1 MNRLVTEFSLSSF
14 IETRLNI
21 ADKSEQ
27 KVALQEIREKIQSL
41 KLPKDIAEDLKSQLD
56 SPVFSGF
63 EFFAVRSSAVGED
76 SKQASFAGQMDSYL
90 FQKGID
96 SIEKSIV
103 NCLASIYTDRAY
115 FYRLQKGLPLTPRGA
130 VIVQA
135 MIDADV
141 SGVFFTA
148 HPVNGRRDMAL
159 ATACYGSGE
168 GVVSGVCNADE
179 FTIQLNS
186 GEVVEETIVDKDI
199 AIVFDHKKGCG
210 TVEVKV
216 DEAKRKQSCI
226 NNHLLKE
233 LTKICRE
240 IASHYGYAQ
249 DIEWSIRKNK
259 IYILQTRP
267 VTSLPDPATAKG
279 TKIVWDNSNIQESYN
294 GVTTPLT
301 FSFANR
307 AYRDVYT
314 QTMKV
319 LKVSDKQI
327 KDHEYVLANLLG
339 LVKGRV
345 YYNINNWYRGLLL
358 APSFKTNKA
367 DMERMMGLS
376 DPVDFVKDT
385 ESSLLE
391 KLIKMPRMLLIL
403 FSMLNSFIT

>member
-1 MNRLVTEFSLSSF
+1 M
-14 IETRLNI
+14 
-21 ADKSEQ
+21 
-27 KVALQEIREKIQSL
+27 
-41 KLPKDIAEDLKSQLD
+41 
-56 SPVFSGF
+56 
-63 EFFAVRSSAVGED
+63 
-76 SKQASFAGQMDSYL
+76 
-90 FQKGID
+90 
-96 SIEKSIV
+96 
-103 NCLASIYTDRAY
+103 
-115 FYRLQKGLPLTPRGA
+115 
-130 VIVQA
+130 
-135 MIDADV
+135 
-141 SGVFFTA
+141 
-148 HPVNGRRDMAL
+148 
-159 ATACYGSGE
+159 
-168 GVVSGVCNADE
+168 
-179 FTIQLNS
+179 
-186 GEVVEETIVDKDI
+186 
-199 AIVFDHKKGCG
+199 
-210 TVEVKV
+210 
-216 DEAKRKQSCI
+216 
-226 NNHLLKE
+226 KE

-319 LKVSDKQI
+319 LKVTDKQI

-403 FSMLNSFIT
+403 FSMLNSFYNIRTLAEGFFAMFNKYYKKVDRKTLHELEVPELIELSMELHQGIFPSWSPPIINDFYVMMMNGKVARRLSKLGLENPIALQKNLMAGEENIESTEPTKYLLSMTELVREDKELEAIFSQNTDSQIMPLLKSSFPKFHELAQNYIELYGDRCIGELKLESITMREDPSFMFAVIRNFLKNQIST

>member
-159 ATACYGSGE
+159 ATACYGSGR
-168 GVVSGVCNADE
+168 VL
-179 FTIQLNS
+179 FL
-186 GEVVEETIVDKDI
+186 
-199 AIVFDHKKGCG
+199 VF
-210 TVEVKV
+210 
-216 DEAKRKQSCI
+216 AMRMNLQS
-226 NNHLLKE
+226 
-233 LTKICRE
+233 
-240 IASHYGYAQ
+240 S
-249 DIEWSIRKNK
+249 
-259 IYILQTRP
+259 
-267 VTSLPDPATAKG
+267 
-279 TKIVWDNSNIQESYN
+279 
-294 GVTTPLT
+294 
-301 FSFANR
+301 
-307 AYRDVYT
+307 
-314 QTMKV
+314 
-319 LKVSDKQI
+319 
-327 KDHEYVLANLLG
+327 
-339 LVKGRV
+339 
-345 YYNINNWYRGLLL
+345 
-358 APSFKTNKA
+358 
-367 DMERMMGLS
+367 
-376 DPVDFVKDT
+376 
-385 ESSLLE
+385 
-391 KLIKMPRMLLIL
+391 
-403 FSMLNSFIT
+403 